1 MQPLAKSSLHY
12 LLSIVGKTYAAI
24 TVKISLV
31 LLFVKTL
38 KVVANKNVNPVIIAN
53 LTFGSLKR
61 LKNGKGS
68 TENRTARRQMMTR
81 AACLIEEVE

>member
-1 MQPLAKSSLHY
+1 MQPLAKSSLRY

-38 KVVANKNVNPVIIAN
+38 KIVANKNVNPVIIAN
-53 LTFGSLKR
+53 LTFGS
-61 LKNGKGS
+61 
-68 TENRTARRQMMTR
+68 
-81 AACLIEEVE
+81 